1 MKVKVITGFL
11 IVLSFVGLCYYVHVS
26 TVETGYID
34 TLRVYNEFAYKQEL
48 QAKYDLLEKRLV
60 APIDSIKLEAEYA
73 LKDSLNPN
81 LEELINKFRK
91 DIYVLESQKQTELG
105 RMDKEYFSTVWTH
118 LDEYIKVYGE
128 ESKYKIIFGVK
139 GEGNIV
145 YAKQGMDLTDDV
157 IEFVNRKYEGK

>member
-1 MKVKVITGFL
+1 M
-11 IVLSFVGLCYYVHVS
+11 
-26 TVETGYID
+26 
-34 TLRVYNEFAYKQEL
+34 
-48 QAKYDLLEKRLV
+48 LEKRLV